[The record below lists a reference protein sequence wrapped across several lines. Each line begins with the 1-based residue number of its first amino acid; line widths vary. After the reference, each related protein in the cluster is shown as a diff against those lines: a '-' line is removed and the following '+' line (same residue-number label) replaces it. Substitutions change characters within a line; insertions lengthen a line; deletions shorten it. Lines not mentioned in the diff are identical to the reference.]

1 MYPQAFIAFILC
13 IAFYYK
19 KINKINYTLLPLHDN
34 SSVNNQNSNNNE
46 NNSNKKIIYDLILN
60 FTQNLKNKFYKKEN
74 ENENKYFLMEE
85 NQNSLENDI
94 PFLKNYKNNS
104 LDEELLKNNN
114 NFNENFGINKFG
126 FFTSKNPHTKI
137 YNMTQ
142 K

>member
-46 NNSNKKIIYDLILN
+46 NNSNKKIIYGLILN
-60 FTQNLKNKFYKKEN
+60 FTQNLKNKFYKKDN